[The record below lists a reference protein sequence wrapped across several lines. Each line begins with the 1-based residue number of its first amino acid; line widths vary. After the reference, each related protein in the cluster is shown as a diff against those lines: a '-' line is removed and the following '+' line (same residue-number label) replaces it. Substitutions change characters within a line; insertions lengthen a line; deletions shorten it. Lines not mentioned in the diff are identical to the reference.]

1 MQYGLHAPLATSTP
15 TRASAHGQ
23 NSQQEDTY
31 QEIIPGILQSSLYPT
46 LATISSG
53 SVTTYNNENSLC
65 NKVTKGLDQYL
76 QEAEKLWKQEDNY
89 FHATTRSTNTFPV
102 LLVQDKE
109 DTIQSQDILN
119 IKQQLFDSNESMDD
133 ILESPIKYQK
143 VLTNILQTNIDLDV
157 NLPQD
162 PQEIDVTGVIQGGNK
177 FWSTGGKP
185 HPPVWVIT
193 IGHVTCDIL
202 RTP

>member
-1 MQYGLHAPLATSTP
+1 
-15 TRASAHGQ
+15 
-23 NSQQEDTY
+23 
-31 QEIIPGILQSSLYPT
+31 
-46 LATISSG
+46 
-53 SVTTYNNENSLC
+53 
-65 NKVTKGLDQYL
+65 
-76 QEAEKLWKQEDNY
+76 
-89 FHATTRSTNTFPV
+89 
-102 LLVQDKE
+102 
-109 DTIQSQDILN
+109 
-119 IKQQLFDSNESMDD
+119 MDD

-177 FWSTGGKP
+177 FWSTGGEP